1 MMYLKSV
8 LLFMLGLFL
17 FSLTAS
23 GVRVARL
30 SGSAAHSKTIR
41 IYLAINGS
49 DETKMMTCDFISK
62 TGSVKHCK
70 AMGHMGI
77 KSFWDM
83 AFNPA
88 NNLAY
93 IIDRSSVDIK
103 ICSVNSTD
111 GTLFGCRPGNTYLD
125 LKPRSIAFNAA
136 GTLAYVPSF
145 CSNQFAVCSV
155 SPNTGQLENCKI
167 SYIQGAYDLAGVAV
181 SPKGTKVY
189 GGFNRGKD
197 KTFFYTCKVDPK
209 TKEIRD
215 CRFQPTL
222 SRKGFL
228 THIRLFGTNGFTFQ
242 TEMPEQLPYFTI
254 DSSSEWVRSLAS
266 QNIPRRGILDPVFY
280 DIAYTED
287 LKLSIML
294 AEHSAYSPNMLAEN
308 KKYSPKFHRD
318 TQLLGC
324 NSNTSGLPIRCGE
337 LHSYGLGYNR
347 FYTSILIHSS

>member
-17 FSLTAS
+17 ISLTAS

-30 SGSAAHSKTIR
+30 SGSAAHSKTTR
-41 IYLAINGS
+41 IYLAVNGS
-49 DETKMMTCDFISK
+49 DETKMMMCDFIPK
-62 TGSVKHCK
+62 TASVRGCK
-70 AMGHMGI
+70 AMGHLGI
-77 KSFWDM
+77 RSFWDM

-93 IIDRSSVDIK
+93 IIDRSSLDIK

-125 LKPRSIAFNAA
+125 LHPRSIAFNAA
-136 GTLAYVPSF
+136 GTLAYVPSY
-145 CSNQFAVCSV
+145 CSNKFAVCSV
-155 SPNTGQLENCKI
+155 SPDTGMLENCNI
-167 SYIQGAYDLAGVAV
+167 SYIPSAYDLSGIAV

-197 KTFFYTCKVDPK
+197 KTFFYNCKVDPK

-222 SRKGFL
+222 WRHGFL
-228 THIRLFGTNGFTFQ
+228 THIRLYGTSGFTFQ

-254 DSSSEWVRSLAS
+254 ESSSEWVRSLAS
-266 QNIPRRGILDPVFY
+266 KKIPTNSLLNPVFY

-287 LKLSIML
+287 LKYAIML
-294 AEHSAYSPNMLAEN
+294 AEHKTYN
-308 KKYSPKFHRD
+308 PKLHRE
-318 TQLLGC
+318 TQLIHC
-324 NSNTSGLPIRCGE
+324 SSDTSGLPTGCGVAQAYE
-337 LHSYGLGYNR
+337 LDHNILYN
-347 FYTSILIHSS
+347 FILIHSS

>member
-1 MMYLKSV
+1 MIYLKLTLSLIAV
-8 LLFMLGLFL
+8 LFL

-30 SGSAAHSKTIR
+30 SGSAAHSKTTR

-49 DETKMMTCDFISK
+49 DETNMMMCDIIPK
-62 TGSVKHCK
+62 TASLRHCK

-77 KSFWDM
+77 TSFWDM

-93 IIDRSSVDIK
+93 IIDRSSLDIK

-145 CSNQFAVCSV
+145 CSNQIAVCSV
-155 SPNTGQLENCKI
+155 SPNTGQLENCNI
-167 SYIQGAYDLAGVAV
+167 SYIPGIYDLAGIAV

-189 GGFNRGKD
+189 GGFNLGKD

-222 SRKGFL
+222 WKHGFL
-228 THIRLFGTNGFTFQ
+228 THIRVYGTYGFTFQ

-254 DSSSEWVRSLAS
+254 DSSSESVKSLAS
-266 QNIPRRGILDPVFY
+266 QKMRAGYSFTPVFY

-287 LKLSIML
+287 LKYAIML
-294 AEHSAYSPNMLAEN
+294 AKRKRYNPKLHSETRLIHCS
-308 KKYSPKFHRD
+308 SD
-318 TQLLGC
+318 
-324 NSNTSGLPIRCGE
+324 TSGLPIGCG
-337 LHSYGLGYNR
+337 SVSTYGLPGFNR